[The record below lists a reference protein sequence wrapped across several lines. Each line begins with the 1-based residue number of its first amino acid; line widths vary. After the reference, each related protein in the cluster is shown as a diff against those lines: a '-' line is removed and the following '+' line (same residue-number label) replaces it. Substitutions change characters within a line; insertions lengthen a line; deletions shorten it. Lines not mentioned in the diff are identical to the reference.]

1 MNSNG
6 PLFYLHSVKIDK
18 CSGSWND
25 INNPYAKLCVPD
37 AIKNINIKAFN
48 LITRTNKTGYI
59 EWQKTWN
66 WSVDLMQVFVTINKD
81 VIMINADMN
90 AKNWLTNRYVIKDLF
105 EIQVTVNVN
114 VINVGENFRLE
125 KL

>member
-1 MNSNG
+1 
-6 PLFYLHSVKIDK
+6 
-18 CSGSWND
+18 
-25 INNPYAKLCVPD
+25 
-37 AIKNINIKAFN
+37 
-48 LITRTNKTGYI
+48 
-59 EWQKTWN
+59 
-66 WSVDLMQVFVTINKD
+66 MQVFVTINKD